1 MKVMLS
7 LITLGALAFA
17 SQTLLGAESGAMA
30 DRLARELDRAE
41 VISIFIFT
49 STGRGPRDATRLKNE
64 ASIKIE
70 RGCGGNCTNQ
80 MSAILD
86 HLRDAQPFRC
96 EPGFENILIEF
107 ARTAVVYRHSG
118 QVIEVHGE
126 CFRNDDSVR
135 HLIESVDF
143 IFR

>member
-7 LITLGALAFA
+7 LITPGALAFA

-49 STGRGPRDATRLKNE
+49 STGKGPRDATRLKNE

-70 RGCGGNCTNQ
+70 
-80 MSAILD
+80 
-86 HLRDAQPFRC
+86 
-96 EPGFENILIEF
+96 
-107 ARTAVVYRHSG
+107 
-118 QVIEVHGE
+118 
-126 CFRNDDSVR
+126 
-135 HLIESVDF
+135 
-143 IFR
+143 

>member
-1 MKVMLS
+1 
-7 LITLGALAFA
+7 
-17 SQTLLGAESGAMA
+17 
-30 DRLARELDRAE
+30 
-41 VISIFIFT
+41 
-49 STGRGPRDATRLKNE
+49 
-64 ASIKIE
+64 
-70 RGCGGNCTNQ
+70 

-135 HLIESVDF
+135 HLIESGDF